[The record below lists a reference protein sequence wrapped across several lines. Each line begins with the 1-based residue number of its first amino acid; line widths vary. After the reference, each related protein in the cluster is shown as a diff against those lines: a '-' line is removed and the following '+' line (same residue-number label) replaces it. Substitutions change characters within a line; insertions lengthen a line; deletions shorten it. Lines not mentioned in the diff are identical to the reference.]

1 MRKKRLL
8 TYSLAFAM
16 AISMA
21 APQAAMLPASLK
33 AVNVYAAETES
44 EETGLKTGVEV
55 TTVAWEEDWKGDHIT
70 FSEINKNSEEGY
82 CNKIT
87 KITVNNTEYPIYSE
101 GDECY
106 YEVSYLGGLYI
117 YLGAIKAGENTIV
130 ISANGYKDKQIVVD
144 VDMET
149 KTATFKSQEDLDSGV
164 ETIDKIAL
172 GNAISVAEKCDFE
185 NATEEKKQALQDAI
199 DAAKE
204 VYNNENA
211 TQEEIDKAVAA
222 LNEAI
227 DAFNKKDPENTM
239 VENPVEDGEYT
250 LTYTVEDSTGG
261 GMIGGTIDKKVKLS
275 VENGKMKLSVLNV
288 ALQDSLIDLSVGSNG
303 NYKSAEVKDY
313 GAENKNYKEFTMD
326 IDDIT
331 QNVTIA
337 VLVDAMGGQSS
348 DKGNWSKY
356 STAAITFSSIKKG
369 WDGYAVDESN
379 DTDADT
385 LVMNALIANYPY
397 VDANANGVIDE
408 GEWGNLPST
417 IDLSNAGLTDVS
429 ILKNLPSTVTDID
442 LSYNDIT
449 EIPEDLLAGKTELTQ
464 FVLNGNYISAI
475 PAGLFKDSKK
485 LVNIYMSNMNLSK
498 VEAGTFAGLSELDQ
512 LDLQSNKITDI
523 EAGAFDGLTKL
534 TQLGLDTN
542 KLSSLPDNLFESLTS
557 LTFCGLSE
565 NEFSRI
571 PKTVEQLSA
580 VESLYLNWNKLI
592 SVDNISFGKLGNL
605 KILQL
610 AWNEITSLPSG
621 MLAQNKNLESVDL
634 YDNRITSVSADMFPK
649 TAEGLTKL
657 DLQLNEMNL
666 VDPAIDKL
674 TQGYNKQN
682 PQKTVLNFKAA
693 QSGDK
698 KIKWNQT
705 LSVLDLMLWR
715 EETVSDKKS
724 EIKDITAYKEL
735 LHDTYNDKA
744 VVDILNDQSF
754 DWDITTELQKKNA
767 DNTYTTVSTDTSSD
781 LDDILSGAYKV
792 ESNGIYRVKKRVEY
806 GPNKA
811 KTLSFTVYSND
822 VTVKD
827 SNKQNNTTST
837 TQTRPQTTTQKK
849 QNTTKTTVKVA
860 KVKKLKAKNLSGKK
874 VKVSWKK
881 VNGASGYKVYRAT
894 KKNGKYTL
902 VKTIKNAKT
911 VKFTD
916 KKVKKNKTYYYKVSA
931 YKKVAKKVV
940 KGAYSAK
947 AKVRVKR

>member
-21 APQAAMLPASLK
+21 APQAAVLPASLK
-33 AVNVYAAETES
+33 AVNVYAAEAES
-44 EETGLKTGVEV
+44 EVKATPQVTQVEF
-55 TTVAWEEDWKGDHIT
+55 TEKENHPCIRFAEL
-70 FSEINKNSEEGY
+70 NKYADDTSFAAY
-82 CNKIT
+82 ASALSKVV
-87 KITVNNTEYPIYSE
+87 VNNQE
-101 GDECY
+101 
-106 YEVSYLGGLYI
+106 YEVYYGQLNSYDLSWSTGFSVLPESI
-117 YLGAIKAGENTIV
+117 ASGEYTI
-130 ISANGYKDKQIVVD
+130 ILSAKGYQDKKIVVS
-144 VDMET
+144 VDTNE
-149 KTATFKSQEDLDSGV
+149 KTASIVSQEDVDPGDV
-164 ETIDKIAL
+164 AIDKTELA
-172 GNAISVAEKCDFE
+172 NTISAAEGYDLE
-185 NATEEKKQALQDAI
+185 NATEEKKQALQAAI
-199 DAAKE
+199 DDAKE

-211 TQEEIDKAVAA
+211 TQKEIDDAVTA

-227 DAFNKKDPENTM
+227 DAFNKKDPENTT

-250 LTYTVEDSTGG
+250 LTYTVEDTMGG
-261 GMIGGTIDKKVKLS
+261 SMIGGTIDKRVKLS

-348 DKGNWSKY
+348 NKGNWSKY

-379 DTDADT
+379 DTDADV

-397 VDANANGVIDE
+397 VDENENGVIDAD
-408 GEWGNLPST
+408 EWTKLPST

-464 FVLNGNYISAI
+464 FVLNGNYISTI

-498 VEAGTFAGLSELDQ
+498 VEAGTFAGLSELEQ

-592 SVDNISFGKLGNL
+592 SVDDISFGKLGNL

-735 LHDTYNDKA
+735 LHDTYNDKN

-792 ESNGIYRVKKRVEY
+792 ESNGTYRVKKKVKY

-827 SNKQNNTTST
+827 SSKQDSNST
-837 TQTRPQTTTQKK
+837 TQKKPQTTTQKK
-849 QNTTKTTVKVA
+849 QNTTKVKVA
-860 KVKKLKAKNLSGKK
+860 KVKSLKAKNLSGKK
-874 VKVSWKK
+874 VRVSWKK

-940 KGAYSAK
+940 KGTYSAK